1 MRLVLHYIFYVYKAP
16 YNIKKKNCDTKLKV
30 LLLYNN
36 IGKSS
41 AL

>member
-16 YNIKKKNCDTKLKV
+16 YNIKKNCDTKLKV
-30 LLLYNN
+30 SLLYNN